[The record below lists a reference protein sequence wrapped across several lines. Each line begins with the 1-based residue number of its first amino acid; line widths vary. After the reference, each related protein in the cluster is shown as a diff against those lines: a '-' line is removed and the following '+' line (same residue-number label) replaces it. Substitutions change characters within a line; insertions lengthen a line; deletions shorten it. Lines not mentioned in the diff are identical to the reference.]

1 MKRVTKKL
9 FRSSI
14 LLFSVGLIVM
24 LLIPCNFTTVEA
36 ISNDEITSK
45 ISSLQGTMDGYYWNA
60 GKSES
65 ELISA
70 INRGDYSFGLTGSA
84 CSLSSANDASHHL
97 TQYGCTSNTFNGSRQ
112 CAGFAEYMGYAIFGS
127 KVSTS
132 NGWTKY
138 TSSSGITLEPG
149 DIIRYSGHS
158 AMVWYTSGDTLY
170 VAEANWWDNQKRWC
184 QVHFG
189 KSWSSVSQV
198 KSNLTYIWKHPANV
212 TPSTPT
218 SPPTG
223 AWIWSDKTVA
233 AVGEEIAFNYNAT
246 GAVNFFVGVNKEGVG
261 RVRTVDVGTSDWYRT
276 SFSEPGTYTIYAMCC
291 NSAGHMDSNYITFTI
306 VSPEKSRSVAGD
318 FNGDGLDD
326 YATLFDYG
334 NGRIQWHVFLS
345 TGSGFSEEIWRESL
359 SDYGYYASCTSGR
372 VAAGDFDGDGKDDVA
387 LMYDYSTGSEIHV
400 FLSTG
405 SSFKSWQS
413 WYSDRT
419 SYKSSHVTGR
429 FVAGDFNEDGK
440 DDIATMYDYT
450 DGSEIHVFLSTGSSF
465 KGWQSWYS
473 DKTSYKPSCID
484 DRMVAGDFNGDGKD
498 DIATMY
504 AYDTYNTHM
513 HVFLSTG
520 TSFKGWDTWYKDTT
534 SYSVNCV
541 NGRMTA
547 GDFNGDG
554 KDDIATMYD
563 YGDSKCEMHVFLS
576 NGKKFEGW
584 YDWCE
589 DTSFSANAVTSRF
602 VAGDFNGDGRYD
614 VATMYDYDRTYVIFH
629 MYISEG
635 TEFNH
640 EWWNKIDNYN
650 ANRISNT
657 VEYSDSYSATFK
669 FTKKDITPTA
679 KPTAKPTPI
688 ATAKPTPIA
697 TAIPTAK
704 PTPTVKPTV
713 TLTPTE
719 TPYDGLAVTAKKVTA
734 KAGSEVE
741 IPISISKNP
750 GIAGFKFK
758 ISYDK
763 SVLIPISITKGSAFG
778 NGTLNSN
785 INQGGDLS
793 NLDEVTAYWS
803 NPSNVSD
810 DGEMFTV
817 KFKVSDNAT
826 DGTYPI
832 TLTYEDGDITNQTFD
847 NINPKII
854 NGAVT
859 LTKVKKGDIYEDG
872 VVNTKDGVLLS
883 QYLAKWNINFT
894 ENQMTA
900 ADVYED
906 GVVNTKDGVKLSQV
920 LAKWDNVTLSSEIS
934 ASADGIAVSIP
945 NIDTNAGEYIDV
957 PVTLSKNS
965 GIAGFNFNIN
975 YDTSALTPVSI
986 TAGDILSDGT
996 FTSNLLQDSDLS
1008 HLEYVTAYWNNPSNI
1023 TDNGTLFTIRFKVN
1037 ENANGTLPITVTY
1050 NDGDICNQE
1059 FENVNVDIT
1068 NGAINVSAS
1077 VAGKYYEIASA
1088 KITNVAGE
1096 EVDTIPQNGNFT
1108 VNATINELAK
1118 YSGNAKLYC
1127 VLYDDNDLLVSIT
1140 NADISDKTNYEFAI
1154 PNINK
1159 NIAKIKL
1166 FVWNTFS
1173 GMKPL
1178 SDCVAIE

>member
-276 SFSEPGTYTIYAMCC
+276 SFSEPGTYTIYASCY
-291 NSAGHMDSNYITFTI
+291 NSAGYMDSNSITFTI
-306 VSPEKSRSVAGD
+306 YD
-318 FNGDGLDD
+318 
-326 YATLFDYG
+326 
-334 NGRIQWHVFLS
+334 S
-345 TGSGFSEEIWRESL
+345 TP
-359 SDYGYYASCTSGR
+359 
-372 VAAGDFDGDGKDDVA
+372 KDAWITV
-387 LMYDYSTGSEIHV
+387 
-400 FLSTG
+400 
-405 SSFKSWQS
+405 
-413 WYSDRT
+413 
-419 SYKSSHVTGR
+419 
-429 FVAGDFNEDGK
+429 
-440 DDIATMYDYT
+440 
-450 DGSEIHVFLSTGSSF
+450 
-465 KGWQSWYS
+465 
-473 DKTSYKPSCID
+473 DKT
-484 DRMVAGDFNGDGKD
+484 
-498 DIATMY
+498 IANSGTELTF
-504 AYDTYNTHM
+504 TYNATNA
-513 HVFLSTG
+513 VGFWIGLIKDGERIDTFQNLE
-520 TSFKGWDTWYKDTT
+520 TSFKRTFNDSGT
-534 SYSVNCV
+534 YSIYI
-541 NGRMTA
+541 TA
-547 GDFNGDG
+547 YN
-554 KDDIATMYD
+554 T
-563 YGDSKCEMHVFLS
+563 YGGIDSKAITFTIYNSKPTEAKLKVSSERIEVNEPLKLF
-576 NGKKFEGW
+576 
-584 YDWCE
+584 Y
-589 DTSFSANAVTSRF
+589 SAKNTEK
-602 VAGDFNGDGRYD
+602 
-614 VATMYDYDRTYVIFH
+614 YVIGYYPTNDSSNIIAINKGKETEGEIKFSTPGEYCVHVQCINYYGH
-629 MYISEG
+629 MDTEYINILVYDSQ
-635 TEFNH
+635 TE
-640 EWWNKIDNYN
+640 
-650 ANRISNT
+650 
-657 VEYSDSYSATFK
+657 
-669 FTKKDITPTA
+669 PT
-679 KPTAKPTPI
+679 
-688 ATAKPTPIA
+688 
-697 TAIPTAK
+697 

-803 NPSNVSD
+803 NPSNVSA

-975 YDTSALTPVSI
+975 YDTSTLTPVSI

-996 FTSNLLQDSDLS
+996 FTSNLLQDINLS
-1008 HLEYVTAYWNNPSNI
+1008 HLECVTAYWNNPSNI

-1037 ENANGTLPITVTY
+1037 ENASGILPITVTY

-1059 FENVNVDIT
+1059 FENVNADIT

-1088 KITNVAGE
+1088 KMTNVAGE

-1166 FVWNTFS
+1166 FAWNTFS